1 MANSCLLIDGDIY
14 IYKASAAT
22 EKLVNFDGDNCFML
36 GSLSEAKEIFTETIN
51 SFLEDFKTK
60 EYIIALS
67 DKENFRKD
75 ILPTYKANRKNKPKP
90 VQYNFLR
97 EWVEDEYKTM
107 CRPGL
112 EGDDILGILATSPV
126 IIKNPNKIIISV
138 DKDMKTLPARY
149 YDSGK
154 EERKRITEQEANYN
168 HMLQTLTGDTADNYK
183 GLQGVGKVNAE
194 KIINKDMT
202 YQEMWQAVL
211 SAYREK
217 GFTEKDALIQAR
229 VARILRH
236 YDYDY
241 KRKSVIY
248 WDIKNEERSNS
259 WLNVKAKVKVGK
271 VNKGCNMNG
280 NYKLTD
286 SFIEDLEKMFP
297 AIEIKSDTSLQE
309 IYYNAGVR
317 KVVETLKR
325 IKDKQNKEVY

>member
-36 GSLSEAKEIFTETIN
+36 GSLSEAKEIFAETIN

-97 EWVEDEYKTM
+97 EWVEENYKVM
-107 CRPGL
+107 CRPRL

-126 IIKNPNKIIISV
+126 IIKNPNKIIISL

-183 GLQGVGKVNAE
+183 GLQGVGKVNTE

-229 VARILRH
+229 VARILRY

-248 WDIKNEERSNS
+248 WHIKNEERSN
-259 WLNVKAKVKVGK
+259 
-271 VNKGCNMNG
+271 
-280 NYKLTD
+280 
-286 SFIEDLEKMFP
+286 
-297 AIEIKSDTSLQE
+297 
-309 IYYNAGVR
+309 
-317 KVVETLKR
+317 
-325 IKDKQNKEVY
+325 

>member
-36 GSLSEAKEIFTETIN
+36 GSLSEAKEIFAETIS

-75 ILPTYKANRKNKPKP
+75 ILPAYKANRKNKPKP

-126 IIKNPNKIIISV
+126 IIKNPNKIIISL

-154 EERKRITEQEANYN
+154 EKRKRITEQEANYN

-194 KIINKDMT
+194 RIINKDMT

-229 VARILRH
+229 VARILRY

-241 KRKSVIY
+241 KRKAVIF
-248 WDIKNEERSNS
+248 WDIKNEERSN
-259 WLNVKAKVKVGK
+259 
-271 VNKGCNMNG
+271 
-280 NYKLTD
+280 
-286 SFIEDLEKMFP
+286 
-297 AIEIKSDTSLQE
+297 
-309 IYYNAGVR
+309 
-317 KVVETLKR
+317 
-325 IKDKQNKEVY
+325 

>member
-36 GSLSEAKEIFTETIN
+36 GSLSAAKEIFAETIN

-97 EWVEDEYKTM
+97 EWVEENYKVM
-107 CRPGL
+107 CRPRL

-126 IIKNPNKIIISV
+126 IIKNPNKIIISL

-229 VARILRH
+229 VARILRY

-248 WDIKNEERSNS
+248 WHIKNEERSN
-259 WLNVKAKVKVGK
+259 
-271 VNKGCNMNG
+271 
-280 NYKLTD
+280 
-286 SFIEDLEKMFP
+286 
-297 AIEIKSDTSLQE
+297 
-309 IYYNAGVR
+309 
-317 KVVETLKR
+317 
-325 IKDKQNKEVY
+325 

>member
-75 ILPTYKANRKNKPKP
+75 ILPAYKANRKNKPKP
-90 VQYNFLR
+90 VQYKFLR

-126 IIKNPNKIIISV
+126 IIKNPNKIIISL

-229 VARILRH
+229 VARILRY

-248 WDIKNEERSNS
+248 WDIKNEERSN
-259 WLNVKAKVKVGK
+259 
-271 VNKGCNMNG
+271 
-280 NYKLTD
+280 
-286 SFIEDLEKMFP
+286 
-297 AIEIKSDTSLQE
+297 
-309 IYYNAGVR
+309 
-317 KVVETLKR
+317 
-325 IKDKQNKEVY
+325 

>member
-14 IYKASAAT
+14 LYKASAAT

-36 GSLSEAKEIFTETIN
+36 GSLSEAKEIFAETIN

-97 EWVEDEYKTM
+97 EWVEENYKVM
-107 CRPGL
+107 CRPRL

-126 IIKNPNKIIISV
+126 IIKNPNKIIISL

-168 HMLQTLTGDTADNYK
+168 HMLQTLTGDTTDNYK

-229 VARILRH
+229 VARILRY

-248 WDIKNEERSNS
+248 WHIKNEERSN
-259 WLNVKAKVKVGK
+259 
-271 VNKGCNMNG
+271 
-280 NYKLTD
+280 
-286 SFIEDLEKMFP
+286 
-297 AIEIKSDTSLQE
+297 
-309 IYYNAGVR
+309 
-317 KVVETLKR
+317 
-325 IKDKQNKEVY
+325 

>member
-14 IYKASAAT
+14 IYRACAAT
-22 EKLVNFDGDNCFML
+22 EKLVDFDGDNCFML
-36 GSLSEAKEIFTETIN
+36 GSLSEAKEIFAETMN
-51 SFLEDFKTK
+51 SFLGEFETK

-107 CRPGL
+107 CRPKL

-126 IIKNPNKIIISV
+126 IIKNPNKIIISL

-183 GLQGVGKVNAE
+183 GLQGVGKVGAE

-229 VARILRH
+229 VARILRY

-241 KRKSVIY
+241 KRKAVIY
-248 WDIKNEERSNS
+248 WHIKNEERSS
-259 WLNVKAKVKVGK
+259 
-271 VNKGCNMNG
+271 
-280 NYKLTD
+280 
-286 SFIEDLEKMFP
+286 
-297 AIEIKSDTSLQE
+297 
-309 IYYNAGVR
+309 
-317 KVVETLKR
+317 
-325 IKDKQNKEVY
+325 

>member
-14 IYKASAAT
+14 IYRACAAT

-36 GSLSEAKEIFTETIN
+36 GSLSEAKEIFAETMN
-51 SFLEDFKTK
+51 SFLEEFKTK

-75 ILPTYKANRKNKPKP
+75 ILPNYKANRKNKPKP

-126 IIKNPNKIIISV
+126 IIKNPNKIIISL

-229 VARILRH
+229 VARILRY

-248 WDIKNEERSNS
+248 WHIKNEERSS
-259 WLNVKAKVKVGK
+259 
-271 VNKGCNMNG
+271 
-280 NYKLTD
+280 
-286 SFIEDLEKMFP
+286 
-297 AIEIKSDTSLQE
+297 
-309 IYYNAGVR
+309 
-317 KVVETLKR
+317 
-325 IKDKQNKEVY
+325 

>member
-36 GSLSEAKEIFTETIN
+36 GSLSEAKEIFAETIN

-97 EWVEDEYKTM
+97 EWVEENYKVM
-107 CRPGL
+107 CRPRL

-126 IIKNPNKIIISV
+126 IIKNPNKIIISL

-183 GLQGVGKVNAE
+183 GLQGVGKVNTE

-202 YQEMWQAVL
+202 YQEMLQAVL

-229 VARILRH
+229 VARILRY

-248 WDIKNEERSNS
+248 WHIKNEERSN
-259 WLNVKAKVKVGK
+259 
-271 VNKGCNMNG
+271 
-280 NYKLTD
+280 
-286 SFIEDLEKMFP
+286 
-297 AIEIKSDTSLQE
+297 
-309 IYYNAGVR
+309 
-317 KVVETLKR
+317 
-325 IKDKQNKEVY
+325 

>member
-14 IYKASAAT
+14 IYRACAAT

-36 GSLSEAKEIFTETIN
+36 GSLSEAKEIFAETIN

-97 EWVEDEYKTM
+97 EWVEENYKVM
-107 CRPGL
+107 CRPRL

-126 IIKNPNKIIISV
+126 IIKNPNKIIISL

-211 SAYREK
+211 SAYKEK

-229 VARILRH
+229 VARILRYH
-236 YDYDY
+236 DYDY

-248 WDIKNEERSNS
+248 WHIKNEERSN
-259 WLNVKAKVKVGK
+259 
-271 VNKGCNMNG
+271 
-280 NYKLTD
+280 
-286 SFIEDLEKMFP
+286 
-297 AIEIKSDTSLQE
+297 
-309 IYYNAGVR
+309 
-317 KVVETLKR
+317 
-325 IKDKQNKEVY
+325 